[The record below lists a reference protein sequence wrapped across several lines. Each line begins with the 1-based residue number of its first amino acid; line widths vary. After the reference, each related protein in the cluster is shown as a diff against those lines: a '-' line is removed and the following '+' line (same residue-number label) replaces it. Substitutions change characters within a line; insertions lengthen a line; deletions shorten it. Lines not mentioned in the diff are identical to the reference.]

1 MKNYFRIYMQKEGDG
16 NEVKDSIAAFGMYV
30 SENPFKPCDSV
41 KEPSKRDWNDEHG
54 DDEYIGPEG
63 LYMASY
69 ETDIKFLFRGD
80 AFGAT
85 DKCKAFLDYLR
96 KSGMMKM
103 YCEFNKIGRQ
113 HVRLKSISPT
123 LYREPGSEDLL
134 VLSIKFKVNDPVT
147 EINPFRDASGN
158 VTNLI

>member
-1 MKNYFRIYMQKEGDG
+1 
-16 NEVKDSIAAFGMYV
+16 
-30 SENPFKPCDSV
+30 
-41 KEPSKRDWNDEHG
+41 
-54 DDEYIGPEG
+54 
-63 LYMASY
+63 MASY
-69 ETDIKFLFRGD
+69 ETDIKFLFKGD
-80 AFGAT
+80 AFGST

-147 EINPFRDASGN
+147 EINPVRDASGN

>member
-1 MKNYFRIYMQKEGDG
+1 
-16 NEVKDSIAAFGMYV
+16 
-30 SENPFKPCDSV
+30 
-41 KEPSKRDWNDEHG
+41 
-54 DDEYIGPEG
+54 
-63 LYMASY
+63 
-69 ETDIKFLFRGD
+69 
-80 AFGAT
+80 
-85 DKCKAFLDYLR
+85 
-96 KSGMMKM
+96 M

-123 LYREPGSEDLL
+123 LYREPGNEDLL